1 MMGKDLDSMFKMD
14 KWYMRT
20 FRRWTVVFVSS
31 GIVALVSYLQ
41 ANPDQGN
48 ATMFVG
54 LIIAVLTA
62 IEKAV
67 RDHGQ
72 E

>member
-1 MMGKDLDSMFKMD
+1 MD

-20 FRRWTVVFVSS
+20 LRRWLVVFVSS
-31 GIVALVSYLQ
+31 GIVALVQYLQ

-48 ATMFVG
+48 ATVFVG
-54 LIIAVLTA
+54 FIIAILTA
-62 IEKAV
+62 VEKAI
-67 RDHGQ
+67 RDH